1 MPDDQDDEKAREI
14 VKEMEQ
20 KLNEI
25 DDKALQGK
33 ENWWV
38 LILEDKMIML

>member
-1 MPDDQDDEKAREI
+1 MPGNQDDERAREI
-14 VKEMEQ
+14 IKEMEQ

-33 ENWWV
+33 ENWRV